1 MPVEKELNLSQFITY
16 SAIILVGCLA
26 AEFFLFA
33 LSLRYEV
40 YENMVCWYFPIGFRL
55 LLLLY
60 LPVRYWGFV
69 WFGGSLGLF
78 LYWSNYVDPNT
89 VFINNFSYNFYLLLS
104 LPVIYFV
111 KVRYVTESL
120 MTVKAL
126 LAILGAFIGIRLIDT
141 FINLASDGPLYLD
154 VPEALL
160 LDIFIAHQL
169 AALLPFLFM
178 LTCFY
183 FVQGLV
189 SGAAKL
195 NNVQLVKLF
204 IVNPIIG
211 LSLLVVHVIQPGLDN
226 LLVVLVFIGIVWL
239 GASYGF
245 AALMTFTVTINALLL
260 LYLFD
265 NSNGEMLLRYMPF
278 MSSYCLVALFV
289 GGYLI
294 ETERVNLNL
303 RINNST
309 LAENNMKLK
318 ELSNRTISI
327 QEQERKELS
336 QELHD
341 EIGQN
346 ITALKTELI
355 MIERTGLQHSDKFST
370 ERIRHAADMIYDSV
384 YNMMNWLRPSELDE
398 IGLTNILTGAFF
410 ASRLSAANIHY
421 VHDITANLQQLTA
434 AQEIAIFR
442 IVQESVTNTIKYST
456 GDLYSVSIHQ
466 VADILILSM
475 SDNGNGFVKQG
486 ASKSGGF
493 GLSGI
498 EDRVTSL
505 DGDFYIDS
513 TDGFNIYVKLPL
525 ARCTQESNAL
535 A

>member
-1 MPVEKELNLSQFITY
+1 ML
-16 SAIILVGCLA
+16 ILIGCIAL
-26 AEFFLFA
+26 ESLLFW

-60 LPVRYWGFV
+60 LPIRYWGVV
-69 WFGGSLGLF
+69 WLGGSIGLF
-78 LYWSNYVDPNT
+78 LYFSNYVDPNT
-89 VFINNFSYNFYLLLS
+89 VFIDNFSYNCYLLLS
-104 LPVIYFV
+104 LPVIYYV
-111 KVRYVTESL
+111 KVRYVTESF

-126 LAILGAFIGIRLIDT
+126 LAILGAFIWIRLIDT
-141 FINLASDGPLYLD
+141 FINLASDGPLYLG
-154 VPEALL
+154 VPEPLL
-160 LDIFIAHQL
+160 LDMFIAHQL

-183 FVQGLV
+183 FTLWLT
-189 SGAAKL
+189 SGVAML
-195 NNVQLVKLF
+195 GNIQLVKLF
-204 IVNPIIG
+204 MLNIIIG
-211 LSLLVVHVIQPGLDN
+211 LSLLILHVTQPGLDN

-239 GASYGF
+239 ASSYGF

-265 NSNGEMLLRYMPF
+265 NSNGEMLLRHMPF
-278 MSSYCLVALFV
+278 MSSYCLVSLFV

-294 ETERVNLNL
+294 ETDKVNLNL
-303 RINNST
+303 RINNTT
-309 LAENNMKLK
+309 LAANNVKLK
-318 ELSNRTISI
+318 ELSYRTIII
-327 QEQERKELS
+327 QEQERKQLS
-336 QELHD
+336 QKLHD

-346 ITALKTELI
+346 ITALKTELV
-355 MIERTGLQHSDKFST
+355 MIERTGLQHSGKSCTDG
-370 ERIRHAADMIYDSV
+370 IRHAADMIYDSV

-398 IGLTNILTGAFF
+398 IGLTNTLTGAFF

-434 AQEIAIFR
+434 EQEIAIFR

-486 ASKSGGF
+486 APKSGGF

-498 EDRVTSL
+498 EDRVISL

-513 TDGFNIYVKLPL
+513 TDGFNIHVKLPL